1 MTPWSPT
8 NSRTSRTC
16 GGPGWSWP
24 HCTEQPA
31 TPPAG
36 STPAASCSPSTTPT
50 TPGCGCG
57 APTGPRAVL
66 WGRSALAP
74 PSPPDARRG
83 APDWALSDAT
93 EERRPTFL
101 AWYAHGEW
109 DTNTSC
115 PDEGALHLL
124 RPLLTVDPRVVE
136 LGRRGQLTPDDAQGL
151 RQRRAPPGGR
161 PSWSSRPAPTLR
173 RRRCGSV
180 RSRLRDQ
187 VHGQMRDADE
197 ADRMLMQRPPSLV
210 QWSRV
215 NGPAVPFELR
225 RAGAAR
231 PAGTGPHQ
239 HPDPGAGG
247 PHPGQRAA
255 DPAPRREQR
264 GLRRVAVRA
273 GAAPTACW

>member
-31 TPPAG
+31 T
-36 STPAASCSPSTTPT
+36 TTCRLDSRSLVLSLDNPDDSWLRMRRT
-50 TPGCGCG
+50 HRS
-57 APTGPRAVL
+57 RAVL
-66 WGRSALAP
+66 WGRSARAP
-74 PSPPDARRG
+74 SSPPDARRG

-136 LGRRGQLTPDDAQGL
+136 LGRHGRLTDETLEAYANGDHLQEATELVKLAGADAPPTSLGLGALTPPRPGPRPDA
-151 RQRRAPPGGR
+151 
-161 PSWSSRPAPTLR
+161 R
-173 RRRCGSV
+173 RRS
-180 RSRLRDQ
+180 RS
-187 VHGQMRDADE
+187 
-197 ADRMLMQRPPSLV
+197 
-210 QWSRV
+210 
-215 NGPAVPFELR
+215 
-225 RAGAAR
+225 
-231 PAGTGPHQ
+231 TG
-239 HPDPGAGG
+239 
-247 PHPGQRAA
+247 
-255 DPAPRREQR
+255 
-264 GLRRVAVRA
+264 
-273 GAAPTACW
+273 C